1 MFDKN
6 TIVDSK
12 SNSQSS
18 HLSFKKVLFVIILSA
33 ILFSIAGALIYL
45 KPLSKKA
52 TDISEEKNKIL
63 KRVNLYE
70 KGSSPL
76 TNEEKNEIYD
86 KLSDTKIQEYDFSK
100 EEKIKLLKALNNK

>member
-6 TIVDSK
+6 TILDSK
-12 SNSQSS
+12 NNSQSN
-18 HLSFKKVLFVIILSA
+18 HLSFKKVLYIIILSA
-33 ILFSIAGALIYL
+33 ILFSIVGVLIYL
-45 KPLSKKA
+45 KPLSKKESG
-52 TDISEEKNKIL
+52 ISEEKNKIL

-76 TNEEKNEIYD
+76 TTDEKNEIYD
-86 KLSDTKIQEYDFSK
+86 KLVDTKIQEYDFSK

>member
-6 TIVDSK
+6 TIIDSK

-18 HLSFKKVLFVIILSA
+18 RLSFKKVLFIIILSA

-45 KPLSKKA
+45 KPLSKKG

-76 TNEEKNEIYD
+76 TAEERNEIYD

-100 EEKIKLLKALNNK
+100 EEKIKMLKALNNK